1 MLLKSGKMEI
11 TSLLDNLL
19 PLVERYLTMDMGVG
33 FLNLKQLERLMEKER
48 RELNRMADLHG
59 LKDER
64 VLDKSFRLDRI
75 MDKYL
80 HTKRAVNRN
89 NQAHS

>member
-1 MLLKSGKMEI
+1 
-11 TSLLDNLL
+11 
-19 PLVERYLTMDMGVG
+19 VG
-33 FLNLKQLERLMEKER
+33 FLNLEQLEKLMEKER
-48 RELNRMADLHG
+48 RELNRMANLHG

-64 VLDKSFRLDRI
+64 VLDKSSRLDRI

-80 HTKRAVNRN
+80 HTKRAVNQN